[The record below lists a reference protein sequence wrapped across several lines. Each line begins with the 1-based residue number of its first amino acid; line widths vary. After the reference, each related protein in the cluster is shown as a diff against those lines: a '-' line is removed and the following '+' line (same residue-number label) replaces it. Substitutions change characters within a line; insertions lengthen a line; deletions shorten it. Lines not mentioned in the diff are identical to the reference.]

1 MMDGGTCTTSP
12 LLRSITELSKQQSTL
27 RPIFFSLPG
36 HWKATRYYLLLPKLH
51 YYRTLYCYL
60 KWLDSTEFL
69 IWQSIGARSLVP
81 QASDQQQSCNCDDAP
96 VTFRPKPEC
105 WLKIGI
111 PPDFIWGTEAMH
123 FEGFLI
129 TENSKEVVMS
139 RTDMAAL
146 GPGHS
151 FRIKEFQITFMCCM
165 NNTFF
170 YYWCCH
176 LPIR

>member
-12 LLRSITELSKQQSTL
+12 LLRSITELSKQQSTVY
-27 RPIFFSLPG
+27 PIFFSLPG

-69 IWQSIGARSLVP
+69 IWQSIGARNLVP

-105 WLKIGI
+105 WVEIFKNRDPTWFHMGNWSNA
-111 PPDFIWGTEAMH
+111 FWGLLDHRKFKRSGHVQERHGSPGTRP
-123 FEGFLI
+123 LI
-129 TENSKEVVMS
+129 
-139 RTDMAAL
+139 
-146 GPGHS
+146 
-151 FRIKEFQITFMCCM
+151 
-165 NNTFF
+165 
-170 YYWCCH
+170 
-176 LPIR
+176 